1 MAITPID
8 IQQHQFKNQLF
19 GYDKASVDR
28 FLELVAEELER
39 HSKQYQEVREELAR
53 TKATVDEMRQREAIL
68 KETLL
73 TAQKVTEDLKNNAQ
87 REAEV
92 IIADARV
99 KAEQIVREA
108 EDRRLQLI
116 SEIQE
121 SKRQKVAFETG
132 LRSLVESHLRLLDLD
147 VFPLDKEEKSKKDR
161 LLEEPGPF
169 EDLSE
174 LLHEDEDEEGERE

>member
-8 IQQHQFKNQLF
+8 IQQHQFKGQLF
-19 GYDKASVDR
+19 GYNKASVDR

-39 HSKQYQEVREELAR
+39 LSKQYQEVREELAR
-53 TKATVDEMRQREAIL
+53 TRATVDEMRQREAIL
-68 KETLL
+68 KETML
-73 TAQKVTEDLKNNAQ
+73 TAQRVTEDLKSNAQ

-99 KAEQIVREA
+99 RAEKIIREA

-132 LRSLVESHLRLLDLD
+132 LRAMVESHLRLLDLD
-147 VFPLDKEEKSKKDR
+147 VFPLEGQKKAQEEH

-169 EDLSE
+169 EDLSD
-174 LLHEDEDEEGERE
+174 LLSEEDEDESGG